1 MTKQRYLTIS
11 WEQFHSDARALASKL
26 INRKDLKKIIC
37 VTRGGLFPAAVLAR
51 ELEIRWI
58 DTICVVG
65 YDEESRGSHASLLKV
80 PETDGEGVLVVDDL
94 VDSGRTGRIIRELMP
109 KAYFVTM
116 YAKPKGQEVV
126 DDFVI
131 SVDQDT
137 WILFPWE
144 AELSPASPLVRRQED

>member
-1 MTKQRYLTIS
+1 MKNLPEALRAFLSDYALYLIAGHSEPDGDCIASALALRSFLQRRGKEAVLLSAGPFNRTETREYAASFRDTLPENMP
-11 WEQFHSDARALASKL
+11 EQTAVVIVDCSDA
-26 INRKDLKKIIC
+26 
-37 VTRGGLFPAAVLAR
+37 
-51 ELEIRWI
+51 
-58 DTICVVG
+58 
-65 YDEESRGSHASLLKV
+65 
-80 PETDGEGVLVVDDL
+80 
-94 VDSGRTGRIIRELMP
+94 GRTGRIIRELMP